1 MAFDGEPFANLKAL
15 GSDRMSEIDEMLRGG
30 MSPAAVGKVIQTEW
44 GEMTSSKPET
54 LKKQLDRYRAK
65 VIRAQII
72 ETTNA
77 LVKKIPTTVLAKK
90 LNVLEEM
97 TELVSVQKRRFYK
110 ALNQED
116 LMPKLLMKNVTEE
129 AKVLK
134 DMLVELGKLQLE
146 TGALQRAPKKLTAS
160 VVDPDGSIRSF
171 EWTEAQE
178 ALSREIDGYTVI
190 DHETV
195 DALEDRRSQKAA

>member
-44 GEMTSSKPET
+44 GELTSSKPET